1 MKFNKNVVLQ
11 ILILEMKKNEIFFAV
26 ILLFTLCISCN
37 KKEKDGSIENLDKTA
52 TWLENEK
59 NFEDKQNYQSVF
71 LKEYDRKIN
80 GEKYEDAK
88 LLLYHY
94 GKLLYKESRY
104 DSIYKKN
111 SVEFINANFPVK
123 KDTILSWNLY
133 FLGNQFKKVSEFD
146 KAIVYEKKSLE
157 INPDKKSNIYGKT
170 LSSLGV
176 NYSYINQNDKAISYF
191 LQAIPLAEK
200 MNDYSELGSLY
211 NNLAYTYEQA
221 FANDESKKNY
231 KKAGFYFLKAK
242 DTSNY
247 FALQT
252 TFAYNHFNIS
262 RDTLQ
267 TIQLIDSVFTV
278 YDQFKNPIEED
289 ESNANFTKAFKY
301 FLRKD
306 YDKAL
311 AYLDKSSAF
320 YIKTNNLDYLRYNTY
335 LEIEINFYKDKTLKN
350 QKAVETLAQELFE
363 NESLSESIDLY
374 NILYE
379 NELYKKN
386 VSKALL
392 YKNKATK
399 IQNEVLKNN
408 QNGQLFELEQKYQTV
423 KKERTIADQ
432 KNKLAQNKLYLIIL
446 IITILAIILSTF
458 LFFMRRKRRE
468 MIESN
473 KRQEQFTFQ
482 LLQNTE
488 EERNRIANE
497 LHDSVNHDLLNI
509 KNTLIN
515 GKNIEVKTLE
525 NVIEEV
531 RNISRNLHPAVLQNM
546 GFEAS
551 IESLCER
558 LTNEA
563 GLFTTCDIEYEK
575 KLSKSKELQLYRIIQ
590 EALNNTLK
598 HGKAN
603 AAKVIVVSSESKL
616 HVEIKDNGSGFNVT
630 EHLNSSK
637 SFGLQS
643 ILQRAKAIAAKIN
656 IESSEKGTSISL
668 NINF

>member
-37 KKEKDGSIENLDKTA
+37 KKEKDGSIENLDKSA

-71 LKEYDRKIN
+71 LKEYDRKIK

-191 LQAIPLAEK
+191 LQAIPLAER

-267 TIQLIDSVFTV
+267 TIQLIVD
-278 YDQFKNPIEED
+278 
-289 ESNANFTKAFKY
+289 
-301 FLRKD
+301 
-306 YDKAL
+306 
-311 AYLDKSSAF
+311 
-320 YIKTNNLDYLRYNTY
+320 
-335 LEIEINFYKDKTLKN
+335 
-350 QKAVETLAQELFE
+350 
-363 NESLSESIDLY
+363 
-374 NILYE
+374 
-379 NELYKKN
+379 
-386 VSKALL
+386 
-392 YKNKATK
+392 
-399 IQNEVLKNN
+399 VL
-408 QNGQLFELEQKYQTV
+408 
-423 KKERTIADQ
+423 I
-432 KNKLAQNKLYLIIL
+432 
-446 IITILAIILSTF
+446 
-458 LFFMRRKRRE
+458 
-468 MIESN
+468 
-473 KRQEQFTFQ
+473 
-482 LLQNTE
+482 
-488 EERNRIANE
+488 
-497 LHDSVNHDLLNI
+497 
-509 KNTLIN
+509 
-515 GKNIEVKTLE
+515 
-525 NVIEEV
+525 
-531 RNISRNLHPAVLQNM
+531 
-546 GFEAS
+546 
-551 IESLCER
+551 
-558 LTNEA
+558 
-563 GLFTTCDIEYEK
+563 
-575 KLSKSKELQLYRIIQ
+575 
-590 EALNNTLK
+590 
-598 HGKAN
+598 
-603 AAKVIVVSSESKL
+603 
-616 HVEIKDNGSGFNVT
+616 
-630 EHLNSSK
+630 
-637 SFGLQS
+637 
-643 ILQRAKAIAAKIN
+643 
-656 IESSEKGTSISL
+656 
-668 NINF
+668 